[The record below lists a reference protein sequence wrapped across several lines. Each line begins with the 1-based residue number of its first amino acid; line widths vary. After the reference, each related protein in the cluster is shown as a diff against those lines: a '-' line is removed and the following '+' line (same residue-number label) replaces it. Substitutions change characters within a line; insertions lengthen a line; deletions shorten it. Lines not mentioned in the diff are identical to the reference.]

1 MRTIGT
7 PWLEATGVRNADER
21 PKKGH
26 FSLMLFFT
34 GWGCSCS
41 SLQLLHALSG
51 HPSWWAQ
58 AGYPGEEP
66 DEYPRHS
73 DIFWVNKAY
82 IQCGQTLI
90 YESMFSVKDGVKL
103 QGKHMGKETNE
114 EQKRLTDRGGDS
126 AGGGVRVDGGSQIK
140 WPVTLE
146 GGALAEMSHW
156 GNLESVA
163 SLSLL
168 NVPMST
174 SW

>member
-1 MRTIGT
+1 MQ
-7 PWLEATGVRNADER
+7 ER
-21 PKKGH
+21 GQRKVI
-26 FSLMLFFT
+26 FLWFFFFT
-34 GWGCSCS
+34 GWGCCYLL
-41 SLQLLHALSG
+41 LQLLQALSG

-58 AGYPGEEP
+58 VGYPGEEP
-66 DEYPRHS
+66 DKYIRNS

-82 IQCGQTLI
+82 IPCEQTLI
-90 YESMFSVKDGVKL
+90 YESMFSFKDGVKL
-103 QGKHMGKETNE
+103 QGKHIRKSTNE

-163 SLSLL
+163 SLSLF

-174 SW
+174 S